1 MVDMTRIS
9 DVLMM
14 MSRKFGEVWAGGQKM
29 PLMSKWMQQCTL
41 QTVLL
46 RTLSFAQDH
55 NQTMLHTKAWCSVQR
70 FSKRKTRFNLGLIF
84 NPNLVNTILTPKF

>member
-1 MVDMTRIS
+1 MVDITRIS

-14 MSRKFGEVWAGGQKM
+14 MSRKFLEGWAGGQKM

-46 RTLSFAQDH
+46 RTLSFLQDH
-55 NQTMLHTKAWCSVQR
+55 NQAMLCTKAWCSVQKFR
-70 FSKRKTRFNLGLIF
+70 QRKTRFNLAHIF
-84 NPNLVNTILTPKF
+84 NPNMFNTTSLR